1 MRLTR
6 SILAIVD
13 ISGYTGFIKR
23 REIALLHAEEVINE
37 LLGAMLD
44 GAEHPL
50 ALNKLEGDAAL
61 MFVETGADPAAAARD
76 VLGQLARMFAAFH
89 ARLGTLRDARRHC
102 NCQAC
107 ANIGVLT
114 LKAFLHEGEVVI
126 KRLRQFE
133 ELAGEDVI
141 LIHRLLKNTV
151 QGSEYVLL
159 SDPFHELVAAA
170 LPGCAPHE
178 EHAEGLG
185 TYKVWTLAPSAPSL
199 VALA

>member
-1 MRLTR
+1 VRLTR
-6 SILAIVD
+6 SILAIAD

-37 LLGAMLD
+37 LLTAMLD

-61 MFVETGADPAAAARD
+61 MFVETGADPGAAARD
-76 VLGQLARMFAAFH
+76 VLAQISRMFRAFS
-89 ARLGTLRDARRHC
+89 ARIELLKLARRHC
-102 NCQAC
+102 NCNAC
-107 ANIGVLT
+107 ANIGGLT
-114 LKAFLHEGEVVI
+114 LKAFLHEGEVVV

-141 LIHRLLKNTV
+141 LIHRMLKNTV
-151 QGSEYVLL
+151 PGSEYVLM
-159 SDPFHELVAAA
+159 SDAFHA
-170 LPGCAPHE
+170 LLGGALADCASHE

-185 TYKVWTLAPSAPSL
+185 SHKVWTLHPNAP
-199 VALA
+199 ALAALA

>member
-6 SILAIVD
+6 SILAIAD

-37 LLGAMLD
+37 LLSAMLD

-50 ALNKLEGDAAL
+50 ELNKLEGDAAL
-61 MFVETGADPAAAARD
+61 MFVETGSDPGATARD
-76 VLGQLARMFAAFH
+76 VMDQIERMFAAFS
-89 ARLGTLRDARRHC
+89 ARAESLKQARAHC
-102 NCQAC
+102 RCDAC
-107 ANIGVLT
+107 ANIGALT
-114 LKAFLHEGEVVI
+114 LKAFLHEGEVVV

-151 QGSEYVLL
+151 EGSEYVLL
-159 SDPFHELVAAA
+159 SDAFHGLLRHAP
-170 LPGCAPHE
+170 PGCAPHE
-178 EHAEGLG
+178 EHADGLG
-185 TYKVWTLAPSAPSL
+185 TYKVWTLRPNAP
-199 VALA
+199 ALAALA

>member
-6 SILAIVD
+6 SILAIAD

-37 LLGAMLD
+37 LLLAMLD

-50 ALNKLEGDAAL
+50 QLNKLEGDAAL
-61 MFVETGADPAAAARD
+61 MFVETGLDPGAAARD
-76 VLGQLARMFAAFH
+76 VMGQIARMFAAFH
-89 ARLGTLRDARRHC
+89 ARIGTLREARRHC
-102 NCQAC
+102 SCAAC
-107 ANIGVLT
+107 ANIGGLT
-114 LKAFLHEGEVVI
+114 LKAFLHEGEVVV
-126 KRLRQFE
+126 KQLRQFE

-151 QGSEYVLL
+151 PGHEYVLL
-159 SDPFHELVAAA
+159 SDAFHALVSDA

-185 TYKVWTLAPSAPSL
+185 TYKLWTLAPTAPAL
-199 VALA
+199 TALA